1 MATLLELANIFG
13 TTDFTELLN
22 KITVA
27 VAIKADSIINEA
39 SPSASRLAWAQLAIE
54 DPRQEAKKFI
64 WGVIAANES
73 VTVAQII
80 GASDNAIQTNINDY
94 VDKLYA

>member
-1 MATLLELANIFG
+1 MASLLDLANIFG
-13 TTDFTELLN
+13 TTGFAELLN

-39 SPSASRLAWAQLAIE
+39 SPSAPRIAWAQLAIE
-54 DPRQEAKKFI
+54 DPRQEAKNFI

-73 VTVAQII
+73 ATVAQIL
-80 GASDNAIQTNINDY
+80 GASDNSIRTNVDDY
-94 VDKLYA
+94 IDILYV